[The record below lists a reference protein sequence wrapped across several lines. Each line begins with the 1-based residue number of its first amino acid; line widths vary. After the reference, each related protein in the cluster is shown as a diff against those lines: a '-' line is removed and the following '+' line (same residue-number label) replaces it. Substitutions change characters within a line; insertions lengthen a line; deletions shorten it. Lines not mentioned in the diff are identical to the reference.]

1 MKTSKA
7 QVGILYTSVSSSL
20 TGSVPFGRSAR
31 MTERADEND
40 RLSDGHRELVEC
52 CADPVAGG
60 DVGGEFV
67 VAAAEILDEGMP
79 GGHVPLENRI
89 LALNWAFPVFRRL
102 ARIR

>member
-1 MKTSKA
+1 
-7 QVGILYTSVSSSL
+7 
-20 TGSVPFGRSAR
+20 